1 MNSTKNRLF
10 LLVIAVKPSKALE
23 LSFNV
28 VLMLIVYLG
37 NVDDVKKMMNNNV
50 NVDFA
55 DKDGKTNKTI

>member
-10 LLVIAVKPSKALE
+10 LLAIAVKPSKALE

>member
-1 MNSTKNRLF
+1 
-10 LLVIAVKPSKALE
+10 
-23 LSFNV
+23 
-28 VLMLIVYLG
+28 MLIVYLG

>member
-1 MNSTKNRLF
+1 MNSTKNLLF
-10 LLVIAVKPSKALE
+10 LLAIAVKPSKALE

-55 DKDGKTNKTI
+55 DKDGKT